1 MFGTASQEG
10 VRLNRSYSAEKR
22 QNELLPHHLLVC
34 RRCCPDYETF
44 YQKLSST
51 KEDMGS
57 VSKCQ
62 LASAPSFVFFQYF
75 SFSVFFCL
83 SVLHINIKGL
93 QGSFVK
99 GSVSSWCPAAGPPRL
114 CVASTPPPPPPPR
127 NHSAPPPT
135 IASTNQQ
142 LSLPTFSPGDNPSQP
157 LTSDSCNPHLFQ
169 LQSVEAKL
177 MVVMVRLESLLSSS
191 SSSSVGRVGGRGSY
205 PAQ

>member
-1 MFGTASQEG
+1 MNSCPIICWFVGDA
-10 VRLNRSYSAEKR
+10 VRIMRHFIKNYQAPKKIWDQSVNVNWPLP
-22 QNELLPHHLLVC
+22 LL
-34 RRCCPDYETF
+34 
-44 YQKLSST
+44 LSFFST
-51 KEDMGS
+51 S
-57 VSKCQ
+57 V
-62 LASAPSFVFFQYF
+62 FQF
-75 SFSVFFCL
+75 FFCL

-114 CVASTPPPPPPPR
+114 CVASTPPPPPPPPR

-177 MVVMVRLESLLSSS
+177 MVVGVRLESLLSSS

>member
-1 MFGTASQEG
+1 MSIGLCPFFCLFSVLQFF
-10 VRLNRSYSAEKR
+10 SFFS
-22 QNELLPHHLLVC
+22 VC
-34 RRCCPDYETF
+34 
-44 YQKLSST
+44 LSST
-51 KEDMGS
+51 LTLR
-57 VSKCQ
+57 V
-62 LASAPSFVFFQYF
+62 
-75 SFSVFFCL
+75 
-83 SVLHINIKGL
+83 IKGL

-114 CVASTPPPPPPPR
+114 CVASTPPPPPPPPPPR

-177 MVVMVRLESLLSSS
+177 MVVGVRLESLLSSS